1 MTVVSVA
8 ATLLAFGAV
17 NGDEVRTFTN
27 TGFEDDPPY
36 KAGELLSTT
45 NDDNGLVAGESGF
58 AATWVALPEGDDS
71 ENMILAYDAEGAE
84 ATPTGL
90 GDVGSQYLHVESSAN
105 MLQRNVQPGGVAA
118 AIGDGIYLDTLV
130 KFTPADQPFG
140 ESDVET
146 GDKIAI
152 SYVGQ
157 DPTDIAEG
165 ETPISNIVVRAG
177 YVEGSSIVPTNYVM
191 NLPTG
196 AEFDVNAWHR
206 LTVRSIANV
215 GSSVAPVG
223 FAIYIDG
230 NKEPLTYASDV
241 AAGDSAYLGA
251 LNAAVQTYLYNGT
264 KHALLPSLVDS
275 TYNGYNELT
284 TVGFKGSGCVDNLAF
299 TANPGFIEEGTAVE
313 IAWDEGVATYTV
325 VDSKNNILVDG
336 AATEGEAGSTNL
348 LLEVGITYL
357 TVTATYGTGY
367 EAGTWTVTGDGA
379 AISGGTFT
387 VAEGAKLNINS
398 MTPKF
403 DVGGDHY
410 GTFAEALDAA
420 VTAGTSAE
428 PATIQLLADADSA
441 LTFTEGYIILDL
453 NGKTI
458 QGGDLDTYSVVNSG
472 ATLTIIDSATGGTV
486 VAPTFAEAEGA
497 FYTDDGS
504 TTINGGIFA
513 STIYTVKMQD
523 EEGTGDIVVN
533 AGSFYDPDYDPDDST
548 TKFYLTDYL
557 GVDAGEPVYDAETQY
572 FTLGGVEPAE
582 LTLTITD
589 DENAE
594 SSVTINGE
602 PAETGAEIKAD
613 DVIVITATAKSGYEY
628 AQAPEGWT
636 LSEGSIT
643 KTITVVD
650 ASVSVTI
657 PAPAEVVTTF
667 ALTTT
672 GGANAEI
679 TTNPADVSALTEAT
693 DVTITATA
701 TNGFTYATVD
711 LSGDWTY
718 DSQADAISMTTNISE
733 NTTVVVP
740 DAVSEDEPT
749 YPSYI
754 EDLVDG
760 EAKTA
765 YEKKYDDWKATYGA
779 DTYSAFGAAFLLNI
793 DPAAAD
799 QTLEPA
805 SITLDNGKVVI
816 TANQKLG
823 EVNGKVYVKTATEL
837 ANLEKAEWVEATLD
851 DAKAINVTPGS
862 TDKAGF
868 YQIKVDF

>member
-1 MTVVSVA
+1 MKKLMIALAA
-8 ATLLAFGAV
+8 ATTAMFSFG
-17 NGDEVRTFTN
+17 DFTS
-27 TGFEDDPPY
+27 TGFENSPY
-36 KAGELLSTT
+36 VAGELLSTT
-45 NDDNGLVAGESGF
+45 NDDAGRTSIDGDF
-58 AATWVALPEGDDS
+58 AATWVALPQDEDVQHTIKAFGT
-71 ENMILAYDAEGAE
+71 EGAE
-84 ATPTGL
+84 ATPANYA
-90 GDVGSQYLHVESSAN
+90 DAVGNNYLWVETTSSL
-105 MLQRNVQPGGVAA
+105 LQRNVQPGGAA
-118 AIGDGIYLDTLV
+118 ASIGDGIYLDTLV
-130 KFTPADQPFG
+130 KFTPADKLF
-140 ESDVET
+140 EASDITT

-152 SYVGQ
+152 TYVGE
-157 DPTDIAEG
+157 DAAEV
-165 ETPISNIVVRAG
+165 ENPISNIVVYAG
-177 YVEGSSIVPTNYVM
+177 YVDGSAIVPTNYVM
-191 NLPTG
+191 NLPNN
-196 AEFDVNAWHR
+196 ADFDVNAWHR

-215 GSSVAPVG
+215 GSTDAPVG

-241 AAGDSAYLGA
+241 AAGDSAYVGA
-251 LNAAVQTYLYNGT
+251 LNAAIQTYLYNGT
-264 KHALLPSLVDS
+264 KHALLPSLVNSGDNK
-275 TYNGYNELT
+275 TTIT

-325 VDSKNNILVDG
+325 VDSENNTLVDG
-336 AATEGEAGSTNL
+336 AVTGGTAGSTKL

-387 VAEGAKLNINS
+387 VAEGAKLNIIS

-410 GTFAEALDAA
+410 GTFAEALAAA
-420 VTAGTSAE
+420 VDAGTSAE

-497 FYTDDGS
+497 FYTDNGS

-513 STIYTVKMQD
+513 ATVYTEKMQN
-523 EEGTGDIVVN
+523 EQATGDIVVN

-557 GVDAGEPVYDAETQY
+557 GVDAGKPVYDAETQY

-589 DENAE
+589 NANAE

-602 PAETGAEIKAD
+602 PAETGAVIEAD

-672 GGANAEI
+672 GGVNAEI
-679 TTNPADVSALTEAT
+679 TTNPADVSALTQAT

-701 TNGFTYATVD
+701 TNGFTYATVN

-754 EDLVDG
+754 EGLVDG

-765 YEKKYDDWKATYGA
+765 YEKKYDAWKATYGA
-779 DTYSAFGAAFLLNI
+779 DADSAFGAAFLLNI

-805 SITLDNGKVVI
+805 SITMEGGKIVI
-816 TANQKLG
+816 SANQTLTA
-823 EVNGKVYVKTATEL
+823 VNGKVYVKVATTL
-837 ANLEKAEWVEATLD
+837 AGLASAEWTEATLNEG
-851 DAKAINVTPGS
+851 KVQVTPGS
-862 TDKAGF
+862 SDTAGF
-868 YQIKVDF
+868 YKIKVDF

>member
-1 MTVVSVA
+1 MKKLMIALAA
-8 ATLLAFGAV
+8 ATTAMFSFG
-17 NGDEVRTFTN
+17 DFTS
-27 TGFEDDPPY
+27 TGFEDGASSPY

-45 NDDNGLVAGESGF
+45 NDDNGLIAGESGF

-71 ENMILAYDAEGAE
+71 ENKILAYGTEGAE
-84 ATPTGL
+84 AAPTGL
-90 GDVGSQYLHVESSAN
+90 GDVGSQYLHVESSSN
-105 MLQRNVQPGGVAA
+105 MLKRNVQPGGDGAT
-118 AIGDGIYLDTLV
+118 IGDGIYLDTLV

-157 DPTDIAEG
+157 DPTEVAEG

-177 YVEGSSIVPTNYVM
+177 YVDGSTIVPTNYVM
-191 NLPTG
+191 NLPDN
-196 AEFDVNAWHR
+196 ADFDVNAWHR

-230 NKEPLTYASDV
+230 NNEPLTYASDV
-241 AAGDSAYLGA
+241 AAGDSAYVGA

-275 TYNGYNELT
+275 TYNGYDVLT

-299 TANPGFIEEGTAVE
+299 TADPGFIEEGTAVE

-325 VDSKNNILVDG
+325 VDNENNILVDG
-336 AATEGEAGSTNL
+336 AVTGGTAGSTNL
-348 LLEVGITYL
+348 LLDVDITYL

-387 VAEGAKLNINS
+387 VAEGATLTIAS

-410 GTFAEALDAA
+410 GSFAEALAAA
-420 VTAGTSAE
+420 VAAGTSTE
-428 PATIQLLADADSA
+428 PATIQLLADVTEAM
-441 LTFTEGYIILDL
+441 TFAEGYIVLDL

-458 QGGDLDTYSVVNSG
+458 TGGGSRYVLANTGAVLKIVDT
-472 ATLTIIDSATGGTV
+472 ATGGIVAAGSSGSILIRGDAAFTTIEAGRYDGTIARTGQSE
-486 VAPTFAEAEGA
+486 VAPT
-497 FYTDDGS
+497 D
-504 TTINGGIFA
+504 ILVVNGG
-513 STIYTVKMQD
+513 T
-523 EEGTGDIVVN
+523 
-533 AGSFYDPDYDPDDST
+533 FYDVDYVDDPSND
-548 TKFYLTDYL
+548 FYLKGNVPT
-557 GVDAGEPVYDAETQY
+557 GVSISEPDNGYFTVGGGEPA
-572 FTLGGVEPAE
+572 A

-589 DENAE
+589 NENAE

-602 PAETGAEIKAD
+602 PAETGDVIKAN

-672 GGANAEI
+672 GGVNAEI
-679 TTNPADVSALTEAT
+679 TTNPADVSALTQAT

-701 TNGFTYATVD
+701 TNGFTYATVN
-711 LSGDWTY
+711 LSGTDWTY
-718 DSQADAISMTTNISE
+718 DDQADAISMTTNVSE

-765 YEKKYDDWKATYGA
+765 YEKKYDDWKTTYGA
-779 DTYSAFGAAFLLNI
+779 DTDSAFGAAFLLNI
-793 DPAAAD
+793 DPKAAD

-805 SITLDNGKVVI
+805 SITMEGGKVVI
-816 TANQKLG
+816 SANQTLTA
-823 EVNGKVYVKTATEL
+823 VNGKVYVKVATTL
-837 ANLEKAEWVEATLD
+837 AGLASAEWTEATLNEG
-851 DAKAINVTPGS
+851 KVQVTPGS
-862 TDKAGF
+862 SDTAGF
-868 YQIKVDF
+868 YKIKVDF